1 MGCWTSIEQGT
12 VGVQEIWG
20 RYDSIKDPGC
30 VWLGCLG
37 TTIRGPVSLRT
48 RQIRVKVDSFTKDN
62 VSVHVDMQIQ
72 FRVNPNKV
80 YEAFYTLENVHGQIR
95 SYVVDAV
102 RDKVPSRELSSLIL
116 HKHDLAAL
124 IHHELVPAM
133 DPYGYLIVQILIT
146 DIEIDARVKAAM
158 NEIVTAERHRSAVTA
173 KAEAAKLLTIKEA
186 EADAAAKE
194 LSGKGLAASRT
205 AIISGLRETVSEFT
219 ESFHGLDAKAV
230 MNLVLLSQYY
240 DTLKEIGASPNS
252 NLVFLPPK
260 DFAGLI
266 QNGLIAN
273 DSKKS
278 L

>member
-1 MGCWTSIEQGT
+1 MGCFASVEQGNI
-12 VGVQEIWG
+12 GIRENWG
-20 RYDSIKDPGC
+20 RFDSLQEPGC
-30 VWLGCLG
+30 SYIGFCG

-48 RQIRVKVDSFTKDN
+48 KQLRVVVDSFTKDN
-62 VSVHVDMQIQ
+62 VSVVIDTHIQ
-72 FRVNPNKV
+72 YKVNPKKV
-80 YEAFYTLENVHGQIR
+80 YEAFYSLENVHGQIR

-102 RDKVPSRELSSLIL
+102 RDKVPQRQLKSLLL
-116 HKHDLAAL
+116 HKHELAAL

-146 DIEIDARVKAAM
+146 EIQIDARVKAAM
-158 NEIVTAERHRSAVTA
+158 NEIVTAQRQQAAVMA

-194 LSGKGLAASRT
+194 LSGKGLAASRA
-205 AIISGLRETVSEFT
+205 AIVSGLRETVAEFT

-240 DTLKEIGASPNS
+240 DTLKEIGASQNS
-252 NLVFLPPK
+252 SLVFLPPK
-260 DFAGLI
+260 EFAGFV
-266 QNGLIAN
+266 QNGLIE
-273 DSKKS
+273 SGKKT